1 LELIGHNEA
10 LIAVH
15 MYSALQVDHQGMG
28 KEEMMEEVME
38 EVVEGTMMAR
48 ITFSCFQFLL

>member
-1 LELIGHNEA
+1 
-10 LIAVH
+10 

-28 KEEMMEEVME
+28 KEEMMEGAME

>member
-15 MYSALQVDHQGMG
+15 IYSALQVDHQGMG
-28 KEEMMEEVME
+28 KEELMG